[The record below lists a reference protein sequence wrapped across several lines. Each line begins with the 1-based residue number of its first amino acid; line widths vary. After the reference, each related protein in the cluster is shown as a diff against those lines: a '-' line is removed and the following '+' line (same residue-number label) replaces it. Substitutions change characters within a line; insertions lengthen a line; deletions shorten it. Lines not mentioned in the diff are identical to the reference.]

1 MYYVVYEEV
10 DTNKLYTRIVSG
22 KVLAAF
28 EHDWA
33 FIVLHA
39 EKI

>member
-22 KVLAAF
+22 KVLAGF
-28 EHDWA
+28 ENDWA
-33 FIVLHA
+33 FTVLYA
-39 EKI
+39 ERI